1 MASVK
6 AKRRLSSS
14 PKENFG
20 LVDKYLKFME
30 INKTASSHTLRAYR
44 QDLAGLG
51 QVKSTKVNSQ
61 ELLNRC
67 RGLQLKWGSL
77 SLSSRNRKAGA
88 LKSFLG
94 WLYENAYLKTNL
106 AFQIHAPK
114 VPVKVPR
121 FLSIDEAISLFKYA
135 EANVLKASPKKQ
147 LQRHYEL
154 VLIGLLYGGGLRVSE
169 ACHARFKN
177 FNRDRGVL
185 RVVGKGKK
193 ERIVPITK
201 NAADWVTSYLE
212 HVERHREFEG
222 HLAQKDA
229 DAIFLNRLGTRIT
242 TRSVDRMFEKYLR
255 ESGLADDVTPHTI
268 RHTIAT
274 HWLENGMDLKTI
286 QLLLGHTSLAT
297 TTIYTHVSTKLKRKT
312 YEESHPR
319 A

>member
-193 ERIVPITK
+193 ERVIALPALVSSAIQKLPRAEFIFGSKPLGERQAHRLIKRLGIECGLLRPLNPHALRHSFATHLLSDGM
-201 NAADWVTSYLE
+201 NLRTLQEVLGHSSLVTTQRYTHLSIDK
-212 HVERHREFEG
+212 
-222 HLAQKDA
+222 LAQ
-229 DAIFLNRLGTRIT
+229 I
-242 TRSVDRMFEKYLR
+242 V
-255 ESGLADDVTPHTI
+255 
-268 RHTIAT
+268 
-274 HWLENGMDLKTI
+274 EN
-286 QLLLGHTSLAT
+286 
-297 TTIYTHVSTKLKRKT
+297 Y
-312 YEESHPR
+312 HPLSKGPKV
-319 A
+319 